1 MGAEAAQAVQAA
13 EAAEAAKAKAVGKE
27 AAEDALGKG
36 VAKEYPCCHDDGSNE
51 QQPDINIIRTYLA
64 NQVNFCHGDVNDSK
78 LNSRRVQT
86 ILKLMLEEDPA
97 HQQKQERPEL
107 ARIKAEISIATF
119 EIIKTK
125 ENKKACAAELQRW
138 DTATA
143 GSVHHH
149 AAYDALVARKSD
161 LARAQE
167 FLAAAKRR
175 EAQAQAL
182 QDSLSADE
190 SGTAAQFQLTSAAAH
205 FRAARVQAEEAVAAA
220 EGLFQKAKAFAA
232 KAGVD
237 EIIAE
242 TSSTARALLVA
253 KAKASEAG
261 AIAAMV
267 AGSLAMQMGRDALL
281 EVRVTADVIESRL
294 ETMQTAI
301 LMP

>member
-1 MGAEAAQAVQAA
+1 MQQEDPEAK
-13 EAAEAAKAKAVGKE
+13 KAKKTPSSV
-27 AAEDALGKG
+27 
-36 VAKEYPCCHDDGSNE
+36 PFCHRIARSNLDPRLVHVLE
-51 QQPDINIIRTYLA
+51 IVTPRVPQHQHQQPQEPPQPKEPPQL
-64 NQVNFCHGDVNDSK
+64 
-78 LNSRRVQT
+78 
-86 ILKLMLEEDPA
+86 
-97 HQQKQERPEL
+97 QKEQPPQSQQERPEL

-205 FRAARVQAEEAVAAA
+205 FRAARVQAELAVAAA

-281 EVRVTADVIESRL
+281 EVRATADVIESRL